1 MGSISH
7 CNTRR
12 SFYSL
17 ILLLMNEFQ
26 IANPMPSGAD
36 HTRGAEHGQCLASLL
51 AACEPTRGT
60 HHRLWLLLETNQC
73 LSMTVPRQCGS
84 SVWTQ
89 FICSLLQIQQCFF
102 IGFLSYEEKTPK
114 MHSIMLISFIF
125 WEEDS
130 WTAYFAACLYIAIHD
145 CNQIKKYF
153 DI

>member
-7 CNTRR
+7 CNTQR

-26 IANPMPSGAD
+26 IANPMPSGTD

-51 AACEPTRGT
+51 AACEAARGT

-73 LSMTVPRQCGS
+73 LSMTIPRQCGS

-102 IGFLSYEEKTPK
+102 PR
-114 MHSIMLISFIF
+114 IF
-125 WEEDS
+125 ELRRKDTQNAQHYVDLLHLLGGGQLDS
-130 WTAYFAACLYIAIHD
+130 LFCRMFVHCYS
-145 CNQIKKYF
+145 
-153 DI
+153 